1 MPITTRLHHL
11 QSLLLKSM
19 AVQAQID
26 QEQRSAQPDIFRL
39 LKLKKTQLTI
49 KDHLRKTWSGK
60 EMALARV

>member
-60 EMALARV
+60 EMVLARV